1 MSMSMERKAEQSLV
15 KAGVATTPVP
25 VELVAKHLDI
35 RIESADLGED
45 CSAVLV
51 RNGNRAVI
59 GVNKEH
65 HPNRRRFSIAHEIAH
80 FVLHEGDTYID
91 KGYRVHFRDLE
102 SGSGTKLEEMEANA
116 FAAALLMPAK
126 EVREAFKQ
134 QPFDLTEDDSL
145 RMLANKFAVSTQ
157 AMTYRL
163 MNLQLIQ
170 PI

>member
-1 MSMSMERKAEQSLV
+1 MSIEKRAEQLLV
-15 KAGVATTPVP
+15 KAGVNTTPVP
-25 VELVAKHLDI
+25 VKQVAAQLGIKIEL
-35 RIESADLGED
+35 ADLGED

-51 RNGNRAVI
+51 RNGDRAVI
-59 GVNKEH
+59 GVNEDH
-65 HPNRRRFSIAHEIAH
+65 HPNRQRFSIAHEIAH

-126 EVREAFKQ
+126 RVRDAFKQ
-134 QPFDLTEDDSL
+134 QPFELTGDDSL
-145 RMLANKFAVSTQ
+145 ELLAKKFRVSTE

-163 MNLQLIQ
+163 MNLRLIQLI
-170 PI
+170 

>member
-1 MSMSMERKAEQSLV
+1 MSMERKAEQLLV
-15 KAGVATTPVP
+15 KSGVDTTPVP
-25 VELVAKHLDI
+25 VEQVAAQLGI
-35 RIESADLGED
+35 RIELADLGED

-51 RNGNRAVI
+51 RNGERAVI
-59 GVNKEH
+59 GVNKDH
-65 HPNRRRFSIAHEIAH
+65 YLNRRRFSIAHEIAH

-126 EVREAFKQ
+126 RVRDAFKQ
-134 QPFDLTEDDSL
+134 QPFELTGDDCL
-145 RMLANKFAVSTQ
+145 GMLARTFKVSTQ